1 MKITIDP
8 GSAVAPYEQVRMRI
22 IELVGSGDLLVGT
35 RLPTVR
41 ALADQLSIAPNT
53 VARAYRELESAG
65 VIETRGRN
73 GSFIRARSDSATQRA
88 QRLTVSHVAALR
100 ALGVD
105 DAAIASM
112 LRTALD
118 TD

>member
-1 MKITIDP
+1 MRITIDP
-8 GSAVAPYEQVRMRI
+8 ESAVPPFEQVRMRI

-41 ALADQLSIAPNT
+41 AMADQLSIAPNT
-53 VARAYRELESAG
+53 VARAYRELETAG

-73 GSFIRARSDSATQRA
+73 GSFIKARSDSATQRA

-105 DAAIASM
+105 DTTIASM
-112 LRTALD
+112 LHTALT